1 MKVTKIEF
9 KEYDGPVYNLEVE
22 EDNTYICE
30 NFTLHNCSDGVNPD
44 KDIKMDIVNRLNVF
58 LSKQFSDNETV
69 RFLEN
74 NVIDETKAI
83 HEYGLALDKA
93 KRDNDK
99 NSQEIFELILEDEKK
114 HKRLLEDR
122 LQKILHR

>member
-1 MKVTKIEF
+1 
-9 KEYDGPVYNLEVE
+9 
-22 EDNTYICE
+22 
-30 NFTLHNCSDGVNPD
+30 
-44 KDIKMDIVNRLNVF
+44 MDIVNRLNAF